1 MVLDVVI
8 FDCLTNYG
16 GQKFYWDIGGGGS
29 YNVEG
34 REQQWWMR
42 DDLFSNTWKFV
53 WQWDAT
59 EVRLGWNALRKTIVQ
74 SELPIKCV

>member
-1 MVLDVVI
+1 M
-8 FDCLTNYG
+8 G
-16 GQKFYWDIGGGGS
+16 MMGAMMGDIGGGDS